1 MLVPFKREHVAAMH
15 IKDSEAEDMA
25 CEGMAASLEWLERT
39 GNGKTLFAPD
49 NKTVLGVMGVVPM
62 TPGVCEVFV
71 IPSKE
76 QARYAKLFASE
87 IKKELWAMRPKFR
100 RIQAVARPEQFYSR
114 WLSWLGFSPEG
125 VLRKYGLDGKD
136 MLMWS
141 IV

>member
-1 MLVPFKREHVAAMH
+1 MLIPFKREHILNLHVREP
-15 IKDSEAEDMA
+15 EAEEMA
-25 CEGMAASLEWLERT
+25 CEGMAASLEWLERS
-39 GNGKTLFAPD
+39 GNGKTLLTPD
-49 NKTVLGVMGVVPM
+49 GKTILGVLGVVPM

-76 QARYAKLFASE
+76 QEHFAKLFASE
-87 IKKELWAMRPKFR
+87 VRKELKALRPNFR

-125 VLRKYGLDGKD
+125 VLRKYGIDGKD